1 MIILVVCS
9 AQLDAQRAEVD
20 PAIADSA
27 RAAVQ
32 KLGLEMMKG
41 NFKYSQQ
48 RMYPRWKRRL
58 AKRMGGM
65 VQLERQLAA
74 GDQQRIKLGVVV
86 TDYRAGAPRA
96 FFNVWRA
103 PKIDALTGKPVMS
116 QSGKE
121 IIVEHWLVVVP
132 TTTQVKLADTQRGGK
147 MRVLEEQSYTVAI
160 SEKGTDEWY
169 FLTGMKP
176 TIQDLRS
183 LFPSL
188 PRDEKELGL
197 PTSSARE
204 IK

>member
-121 IIVEHWLVVVP
+121 VIVEHWLAVVP